1 MLCFMKNG
9 LKGRYFK
16 FKFFIVK
23 FERMYVEIW
32 SCFILIKGI

>member
-1 MLCFMKNG
+1 MKNG

-23 FERMYVEIW
+23 FERTYVEIW
-32 SCFILIKGI
+32 SRLIPTKGT